1 MSYRPRFHEGL
12 SFEREGWRGCL
23 AISNHAV
30 EETSNVYTPR
40 PYPLKGDGNSR
51 SVLLIQLFS
60 VIFI

>member
-30 EETSNVYTPR
+30 EVSSNVYKPR
-40 PYPLKGDGNSR
+40 PYPLKGNGNSR
-51 SVLLIQLFS
+51 SVLLKI
-60 VIFI
+60 